1 MPTVSAGRRQAA
13 AVEPSQPDGALNM
26 GGLDDKLGF
35 RLRFAERRI
44 FREIGDSFQ
53 AFGVSPLLY
62 SILTLLAMN
71 PGCRQ
76 AELGAALG
84 VHQPNLVEKI
94 DTLVSRGLALRTPD
108 PDDRRANTLRLTD
121 AGIEF
126 LVELDRIDDEVTSRI
141 VERIGADD
149 YATLVELLR
158 KLA

>member
-1 MPTVSAGRRQAA
+1 
-13 AVEPSQPDGALNM
+13 M

-53 AFGVSPLLY
+53 PFGVSPLLY
-62 SILTLLAMN
+62 SILTLLAVN

-108 PDDRRANTLRLTD
+108 PGDRRANTLRLTE
-121 AGIEF
+121 AGVAF
-126 LVELDRIDDEVTSRI
+126 LAELDQIDDEVTGNI
-141 VERIGADD
+141 IGRIGEDD

>member
-1 MPTVSAGRRQAA
+1 MATTSVRRRQPASLELLGEG
-13 AVEPSQPDGALNM
+13 VLDM

-53 AFGVSPLLY
+53 AYGVSPLLY
-62 SILTLLAMN
+62 SILTLLSVN

-121 AGIEF
+121 AGVEF
-126 LVELDRIDDEVTSRI
+126 LAELDRIDDEVIGRI
-141 VERIGADD
+141 IERVGQED
-149 YATLVELLR
+149 YATLIELLR